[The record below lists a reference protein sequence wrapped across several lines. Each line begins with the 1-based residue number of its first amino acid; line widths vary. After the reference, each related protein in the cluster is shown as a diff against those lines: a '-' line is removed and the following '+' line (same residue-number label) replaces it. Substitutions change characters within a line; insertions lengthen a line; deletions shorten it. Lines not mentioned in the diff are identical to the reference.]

1 VHAAEYS
8 VLTETPYPEYLEPAH
23 KFTIELD
30 SDQCTDEKYH
40 LYRKYQHLI
49 HHESYREIN
58 KPQFTRFLCSS
69 PLREDTFNDKD
80 SGRSRKTGSYHQLY
94 RIDGKLVAFGVLDLL
109 PSTVSSVY
117 FIYDPDEVGKFGMG
131 KVSAMREVAFCIE
144 EGYKYYALGELSL
157 NVV

>member
-1 VHAAEYS
+1 
-8 VLTETPYPEYLEPAH
+8 
-23 KFTIELD
+23 
-30 SDQCTDEKYH
+30 
-40 LYRKYQHLI
+40 
-49 HHESYREIN
+49 
-58 KPQFTRFLCSS
+58 
-69 PLREDTFNDKD
+69 
-80 SGRSRKTGSYHQLY
+80 
-94 RIDGKLVAFGVLDLL
+94 LDLL